1 MDPLYIGIFS
11 YFGRIVTRVS
21 ESLTFFDVFYN
32 FKVDLLV
39 SS

>member
-21 ESLTFFDVFYN
+21 LTFFDVFYN